1 MRCWWCRV
9 YVRDWAVWPGDDEI
23 CLVQG
28 VRVMLRCMWI
38 INFRSS
44 LELTKVV
51 VNINVNIM
59 VTTVGKFDVGLVIYI

>member
-1 MRCWWCRV
+1 M
-9 YVRDWAVWPGDDEI
+9 